1 MGTYTEEIKL
11 SSLNQ
16 SIAVKFKSQHFAH
29 WTSLL
34 FSYPAIKFSERSER
48 SNQRKCY
55 EEKKKCM
62 FGPQLLCYG
71 KKKKKKDSTYKGA
84 CHNQILSSLLVEV
97 EDGSSLSTP
106 PHREAPS

>member
-48 SNQRKCY
+48 SNQRKRY

-71 KKKKKKDSTYKGA
+71 KKKKKKIQLTKVHATIRFYLP
-84 CHNQILSSLLVEV
+84 C
-97 EDGSSLSTP
+97 
-106 PHREAPS
+106 

>member
-1 MGTYTEEIKL
+1 
-11 SSLNQ
+11 
-16 SIAVKFKSQHFAH
+16 
-29 WTSLL
+29 
-34 FSYPAIKFSERSER
+34 
-48 SNQRKCY
+48 
-55 EEKKKCM
+55 M

-71 KKKKKKDSTYKGA
+71 EKKKKDSTYKGA

>member
-1 MGTYTEEIKL
+1 MYVWP
-11 SSLNQ
+11 
-16 SIAVKFKSQHFAH
+16 SIA
-29 WTSLL
+29 LL
-34 FSYPAIKFSERSER
+34 WE
-48 SNQRKCY
+48 
-55 EEKKKCM
+55 
-62 FGPQLLCYG
+62 